1 MWGRVLFQTTCA
13 RHVYFWQNHG
23 THRTDVHLKLAR
35 GDLFLIF
42 AFQPHCN
49 LELFCSLNFHAET
62 NYDNYFWRRKQIS
75 KLSIGMRPA
84 LVQECHPQHATP
96 STPEDIYWKIL

>member
-13 RHVYFWQNHG
+13 RHVYFWQHHG
-23 THRTDVHLKLAR
+23 IRRTDLHLKLAR

-42 AFQPHCN
+42 AFQPHGN
-49 LELFCSLNFHAET
+49 LELICILNFHAET
-62 NYDNYFWRRKQIS
+62 KYDNYFWRRKQIRES
-75 KLSIGMRPA
+75 SRGTRPA

-96 STPEDIYWKIL
+96 STPSF